1 MSEGGLDGAMGE
13 AAVTPIGGAGALR
26 RLWTSEGLLVLLT
39 VLQVAVIA
47 RALGPSDYGVYAL
60 AVTYVAFVF
69 LVLDPRSADAVIRYL
84 AAFRSAD
91 DLESA
96 RALIRALFLVD
107 LGFGLVGLV
116 LVAATSVVATN
127 ALGLEGHVFLLMIFG
142 AATALTAPS
151 ATSRAVLAS
160 LGRFDVLSRTQM
172 VLNVVRAGA
181 LIAVAA
187 GGLGLTGIAVTLVC
201 TACLETGTF
210 VWSAFGHAERVLQ
223 GSVLRA
229 DLSPLRSRA
238 REIVHFVFVN
248 DLTTLAGAAVKQLD
262 VLAVGLFAGP
272 TQAGFFRLAKSVTA
286 PAGNIATPVQTV
298 LYPRLADAA
307 ARRNWPQLLRSLRR
321 ASTHIAL
328 PLAGLGL
335 LAIPFAG
342 PALELLAG
350 KSFAGAVRST
360 QVLLIGV
367 AISFATLQL
376 RPLFLAL
383 GRLHSMLWIS
393 VATSVGSIAAF
404 WIAAPQWGATGVACA
419 RTLMVFVASL
429 LLLGAAWKAIRRADL
444 GERSEEAL
452 PARRT

>member
-1 MSEGGLDGAMGE
+1 
-13 AAVTPIGGAGALR
+13 
-26 RLWTSEGLLVLLT
+26 
-39 VLQVAVIA
+39 
-47 RALGPSDYGVYAL
+47 
-60 AVTYVAFVF
+60 
-69 LVLDPRSADAVIRYL
+69 
-84 AAFRSAD
+84 
-91 DLESA
+91 
-96 RALIRALFLVD
+96 
-107 LGFGLVGLV
+107 
-116 LVAATSVVATN
+116 VATN
-127 ALGLEGHVFLLMIFG
+127 ALGLGGHVFLLIIFG

-187 GGLGLTGIAVTLVC
+187 GGLGLMGIAVTLVC

-210 VWSAFGHAERVLQ
+210 VWSALGHAGRVLQ

-307 ARRNWPQLLRSLRR
+307 ARRNWAQLLRSLRR

-328 PLAGLGL
+328 PLAGLAL

-342 PALELLAG
+342 PALDSLAG
-350 KSFAGAVRST
+350 KSFAGAERST
-360 QVLLIGV
+360 QVLLVGV

-383 GRLHSMLWIS
+383 GQLRSMLWIS

-429 LLLGAAWKAIRRADL
+429 LLLGAAWKAIRGANLR
-444 GERSEEAL
+444 ERSEEAL